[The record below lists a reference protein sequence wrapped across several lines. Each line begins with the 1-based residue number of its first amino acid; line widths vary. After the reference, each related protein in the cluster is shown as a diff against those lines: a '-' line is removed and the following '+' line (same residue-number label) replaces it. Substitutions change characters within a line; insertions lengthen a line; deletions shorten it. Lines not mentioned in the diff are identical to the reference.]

1 MVSIQRAKHESS
13 SALSPCAS
21 VCAKRSCICRPRA
34 MMLDAFSVGSRRSLR
49 RSPGTLLRSR
59 KPQRD
64 ERVDVQRDNAGLEP
78 PHGADV
84 LCGAVFRVVREK
96 QQNLRCRLRNRKLA
110 AERLHGGAVG
120 VHETLGMDV
129 ELCRGQKILH
139 ANCLQN

>member
-1 MVSIQRAKHESS
+1 MKLTPVAG
-13 SALSPCAS
+13 
-21 VCAKRSCICRPRA
+21 
-34 MMLDAFSVGSRRSLR
+34 DAFALE
-49 RSPGTLLRSR
+49 

-64 ERVDVQRDNAGLEP
+64 ERVDVQRDNAGLEL

-96 QQNLRCRLRNRKLA
+96 QQNLSRRLRDCKLA